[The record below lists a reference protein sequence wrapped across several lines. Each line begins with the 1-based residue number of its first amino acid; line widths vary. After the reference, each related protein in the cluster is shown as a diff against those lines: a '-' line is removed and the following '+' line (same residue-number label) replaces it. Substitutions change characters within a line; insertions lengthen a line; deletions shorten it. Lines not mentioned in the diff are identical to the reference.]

1 MSSCFILEMGSAKIF
16 SGLFNVIAKM
26 DFPSNSKLRMVAQ
39 TMTNALSTFI
49 IAIRWLL
56 AKIPTVLMIV
66 FATKVL
72 VVMVTIAKISM
83 NV

>member
-1 MSSCFILEMGSAKIF
+1 
-16 SGLFNVIAKM
+16 
-26 DFPSNSKLRMVAQ
+26 MVAQ
-39 TMTNALSTFI
+39 TMMNALSIFI

-56 AKIPTVLMIV
+56 AKIPTVLMIA